1 MLGTA
6 ATRLL
11 GGRMVGQLLGGGTGT
26 LAEDAVALLR
36 GRPEHQLPTAT
47 TNHNIKYCIYLRIY
61 IYQYDSVTGTTVR
74 MCKIDN
80 VYTVQYS
87 TLYKKATISVSP
99 FRFFVVV
106 KRSAFMPIH

>member
-47 TNHNIKYCIYLRIY
+47 TNHNINT
-61 IYQYDSVTGTTVR
+61 STSMTAVR

-87 TLYKKATISVSP
+87 TLYKKATFSVSP